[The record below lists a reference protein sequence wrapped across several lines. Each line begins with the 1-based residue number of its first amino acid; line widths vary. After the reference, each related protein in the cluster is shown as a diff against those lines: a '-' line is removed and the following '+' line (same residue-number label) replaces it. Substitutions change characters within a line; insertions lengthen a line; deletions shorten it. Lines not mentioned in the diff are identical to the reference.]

1 MLKGLGDGG
10 VYLEPCLTE
19 DLRRRLLGA
28 ALPRSGARLG
38 LRRLLGLRL
47 STGLRWLVILIGV
60 WAREVWGVPRTRHP
74 RTHTPCE
81 VLRRDRLDRVGVADQ
96 LVEAHRNAGRS
107 FGPIARIGA
116 AEHHAVV
123 LSLLQGAERT
133 AHERL

>member
-19 DLRRRLLGA
+19 DLRRRLGA
-28 ALPRSGARLG
+28 ASPHSRTRLG

-47 STGLRWLVILIGV
+47 SSTGLRWLIIPIGV
-60 WAREVWGVPRTRHP
+60 WAREVWGVPRTRHA

-96 LVEAHRNAGRS
+96 LVEAHLR
-107 FGPIARIGA
+107 
-116 AEHHAVV
+116 AVRV
-123 LSLLQGAERT
+123 GVGLGSGSG
-133 AHERL
+133 